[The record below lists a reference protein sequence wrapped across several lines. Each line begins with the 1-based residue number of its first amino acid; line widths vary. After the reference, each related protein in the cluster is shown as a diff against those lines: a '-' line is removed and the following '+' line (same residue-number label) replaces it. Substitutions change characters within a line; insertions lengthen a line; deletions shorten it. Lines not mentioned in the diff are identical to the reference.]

1 MKKQDLILISND
13 RSRLHAYNIV
23 LKYESS
29 KVQLKAVRQE
39 YFNKNKLSTNE
50 RNRSMALSNEV
61 IRWKRTLDEWIS
73 MSLKK
78 PIKKLPLNA
87 LCILRLGY
95 YEYIIDDFVPA
106 HAAVNTWVELSKK
119 LKSKKISGLINAVL
133 RKARYIDKS
142 SNDLKSALGL
152 QFSFQDWMV
161 QNWTKKYGQT
171 KTIELCKYFNN
182 THEVDLRVDI
192 SNSNIKR
199 LLRNKQ
205 IKWSF
210 SPFSKNFIRIKSGLG
225 DILSSNIF
233 SKGNAFVQDRAAGA
247 VIELLDP
254 RPGEVILDVCAA
266 PGTKSI
272 YIHEKLKGEGQLF
285 SYDINQSKIDKAQRQ
300 SKELGLDIKW
310 EKKNAVFDTYPKA
323 DKILIDAPCSGTGV
337 IARKPD
343 IKWERNFDDV
353 GIFSSLQTK
362 IIKNVSKYLKKNGT
376 IVYSTCSLESQE
388 NWDVV
393 CSFLKFNTNFK
404 LKSAERSIPNQW
416 LSNNNCLETFPPRDN
431 VDGMFAAKIIKC

>member
-106 HAAVNTWVELSKK
+106 HAAVDTWVELSKK

-362 IIKNVSKYLKKNGT
+362 IIKNVSKYLKKNGS

-404 LKSAERSIPNQW
+404 LKSAERLIPDQW
-416 LSNNNCLETFPPRDN
+416 MSNNNCLETFPPRDN

>member
-29 KVQLKAVRQE
+29 KVQLKAIRQE

-106 HAAVNTWVELSKK
+106 HAAVDTWVELSKK

-404 LKSAERSIPNQW
+404 LKSAERLIPNQW
-416 LSNNNCLETFPPRDN
+416 MSNNNCLETFPPRDN

>member
-106 HAAVNTWVELSKK
+106 HAAVDTWVELSKK
-119 LKSKKISGLINAVL
+119 LKSKKIPGLINAVL

-192 SNSNIKR
+192 SNNNIKR
-199 LLRNKQ
+199 LLGNKQ

-210 SPFSKNFIRIKSGLG
+210 SPFSKNFIRIKSGLR
-225 DILSSNIF
+225 DILSSNIL

-343 IKWERNFDDV
+343 IKWERSFDDI

-404 LKSAERSIPNQW
+404 LKSAERLIPNQW
-416 LSNNNCLETFPPRDN
+416 MSNNNCLETFPPRDN

>member
-29 KVQLKAVRQE
+29 KVQLKAIRQE

-106 HAAVNTWVELSKK
+106 HAAVDTWVELSKK

-404 LKSAERSIPNQW
+404 LKSAERLIPDQW
-416 LSNNNCLETFPPRDN
+416 MSNNNCLETFPPRDN